1 MMSLM
6 MSAGISRSWFISRSP
21 SFCLRNVSLVRVLFQ
36 TSVRLSTPLRS
47 YCSAPGQHS
56 SIFRPRRALLF
67 VAGNDERKIRKIPTF
82 DADCV
87 VIDCEDAVA
96 PSKKDEARKTVTRM
110 LDEVDFGR
118 TECAVRINSVDS
130 GLADDDLLAI
140 LQAKNLPSAIVL
152 PKVESVEEMQT
163 FAANL
168 NTAVAEIEANPTFDL
183 FAILESA
190 KGLMNLQPILQEI
203 VSLSDMSPF
212 RLAALVFG
220 SEDFAA
226 DIGASRTSEATELLY
241 ARQNVVLAAKAFGL
255 QAIDYASVDF
265 KDTESLKRQA
275 KEGARF
281 GFTGK
286 VAIHPLQVPII
297 QQAFSPSPERV
308 VWARGLIQAFQQ
320 HQQEGKGSFEYKGK
334 MIYKPGLL
342 QAQSILQMAE
352 SVEL

>member
-1 MMSLM
+1 MMSLTVSGGM
-6 MSAGISRSWFISRSP
+6 SRSWLISRSP
-21 SFCLRNVSLVRVLFQ
+21 SFCLRNLSLVRTLFQ
-36 TSVRLSTPLRS
+36 TTVRISAPLRS
-47 YCSAPGQHS
+47 YCGTPGQHS
-56 SIFRPRRALLF
+56 SVYRPRRALLF
-67 VAGNDERKIRKIPTF
+67 VAGNDERKIRKVPLL
-82 DADCV
+82 DVDCV
-87 VIDCEDAVA
+87 VMDCEDAVA
-96 PSKKDEARKTVTRM
+96 PSKKDEARTTVRRM

-140 LQAKNLPSAIVL
+140 LKAKKLPSAIVL

-168 NTAVAEIEANPTFDL
+168 NTAVAGIEANPTFDL
-183 FAILESA
+183 LAILESA
-190 KGLMNLQPILQEI
+190 KGLMNLQPILQET

-212 RLAALVFG
+212 RLAALLFG

-226 DIGASRTSEATELLY
+226 DIGASRTSDATELIY
-241 ARQNVVLAAKAFGL
+241 ARQMIVLAAKAFGL

-265 KDTESLKRQA
+265 KDTENLKRQSE
-275 KEGARF
+275 EGARF

-286 VAIHPLQVPII
+286 VAIHPLQVPIV

-320 HQQEGKGSFEYKGK
+320 HQQEGKGVFMYEGR
-334 MIYKPGLL
+334 MVDKPSVL
-342 QAQSILQMAE
+342 QAQKAVQFAQAMKE
-352 SVEL
+352 